1 MRRQKNH
8 LNRIRLIK
16 KVLYPN
22 SKVGI
27 VDTLF
32 AWVLGLLFYFGTI
45 TVMITGLYN
54 SKSGECMGIGW
65 TNFIIHATF
74 VIVNILIGFITKG
87 NLILLQ
93 ILMFLLVLLGTLRLT
108 YNCYYG
114 DLSFTEYSN
123 LLLTF

>member
-54 SKSGECMGIGW
+54 SKPEECMGISW

-74 VIVNILIGFITKG
+74 VIVNVLIGFITKG

-108 YNCYYG
+108 YNYYYG
-114 DLSFTEYSN
+114 DLSFIEYSN